1 MEKFG
6 VSHGVLQQRLAA
18 TFLVVMAIFVAT
30 SSMAQTVALGGNQ
43 PPQAASL
50 AARAAPERQLTV
62 HISFRLRHPDLLS
75 KLLTDLQDP
84 ASAQYHHWLTPD
96 QFNAKF
102 GRTPA
107 EVQAVSRW
115 LSEHGWRVLHASN
128 SEVTSTATVAQA
140 EETFATTIAASA
152 DGARYSNAAAPRIPA
167 RFADVIGSVE
177 GLDNLRHWNRITPR
191 PSTLD
196 ASSRPASKQV
206 RPATKAVLFDSAHTQ
221 AAASSPASIQTAFAP
236 QDLWTFYDETP
247 PVNGA
252 VNGSGGDCLGIIEDS
267 DYLDASI
274 STFDT
279 TFLVPPAT
287 VTRVFADGTSPGD
300 NGDETEA
307 LVDIEWAHAA
317 APGAPVNVYIGN
329 SASAIVDPLTD
340 SLLRAVSDN
349 ACGTISFTYLFCGS
363 PPSFYSVTLGN
374 ALAQAAAQGQSVFAA
389 TGDTGSAALTVFQDS
404 CVAGS
409 TQGVSE
415 MAADPNVTAVG
426 GTQFVPNYN
435 SMGLD
440 EGSVPES
447 AWSNGGGATGGG
459 KSAVFGKP
467 SYQNSETPND
477 GWRDV
482 PDVAA
487 AASNTTPGFYWED
500 DVSGTPT
507 QMCCIGGTSISTPMW
522 AGISK
527 LVSQLD
533 GGGRLGNMNP
543 KIYFLGALG
552 NASQSGLRDVLTG
565 NNSFN
570 GVAGYSA
577 GPGYDQAS
585 GWGSP
590 DVQTFES
597 AFLSAA
603 TPVPT
608 ATPTTSI
615 TFVGA
620 GPLTDSSTALTT
632 VTVALPPGVQA
643 GDTLI
648 AQIVVH
654 DGNGSD
660 VPTVPGG
667 WNSIRH
673 DSINNTGNLA
683 TSWLYYKSANASE
696 PPSYGWNISSN
707 FAVGVM
713 GAWRGTASSLPLGN
727 TTAATA
733 GGASPVSAFAPSQ
746 TPNNNNDLQVF
757 FYGSQ
762 ATSAPTLTLSSL
774 INQRFNMSSSQEGF
788 ALAFADLAAPFAG
801 NASPVYPA
809 GSASTAGS
817 AVLTAQAMLLIA
829 GPTPTPTGTATAT
842 PTGTPTPTTTATAT
856 TTATITTTPT
866 PIPTTTATQTATA
879 TPTPVST
886 GARITAPASLNVG
899 SVAIGQSIGKNFSI
913 KNSGKGNLSG
923 SVEVLIAP
931 PSRNSVFTITP
942 ESFNLTPGQSQSESV
957 NFTPD
962 SPSDFAVALISS
974 NDSTRPTIGV
984 SLNGVGLVGK
994 LSVPGTFTISTPV
1007 GTTTQG
1013 NLTIKNAGRGVLS
1026 GDWATVATS
1035 GYAVTGA
1042 PFAIPPGM
1050 SASIPISFT
1059 TSVKGNAP
1067 TVVLPIAVIGPS
1079 TGSTVVTLKG
1089 VGK

>member
-6 VSHGVLQQRLAA
+6 VSHGSLQRRLAA
-18 TFLVVMAIFVAT
+18 TLLVVTAIFVAT
-30 SSMAQTVALGGNQ
+30 SSIAQTVTLSGNR

-50 AARAAPERQLTV
+50 AARAAPERPLTV
-62 HISFRLRHPDLLS
+62 HISFRLRHPEVLS

-84 ASAQYHHWLTPD
+84 ASAQYHHWLTPE

-115 LSEHGWRVLHASN
+115 LSQHGWRVLQASN

-167 RFADVIGSVE
+167 RFADVVGSIE
-177 GLDNLRHWNRITPR
+177 GLDNLRHWTRITP
-191 PSTLD
+191 
-196 ASSRPASKQV
+196 ASVQA
-206 RPATKAVLFDSAHTQ
+206 RPATKAVRFDSARSEP
-221 AAASSPASIQTAFAP
+221 AVASPAISQTAFGP
-236 QDLWTFYDETP
+236 QDLWNFYDETP
-247 PVNGA
+247 PVGGA

-274 STFDT
+274 STFDMK
-279 TFLVPPAT
+279 FSVPPAT
-287 VTRVFADGTSPGD
+287 VTRVYSDGTPPGE

-317 APGAPVNVYIGN
+317 APGAPINVYIGN
-329 SASAIVDPLTD
+329 STSAIIDPLTD
-340 SLLRAVSDN
+340 SLRKAVSDN

-374 ALAQAAAQGQSVFAA
+374 ALSQAAAQGQSVFAA
-389 TGDTGSAALTVFQDS
+389 TGDTGSAALTVFNNT

-435 SMGLD
+435 SMGID
-440 EGSVPES
+440 EGFVPET
-447 AWSNGGGATGGG
+447 AWSNGAGATGGG
-459 KSAVFGKP
+459 KSAVFAKP
-467 SYQNSETPND
+467 SYQNSTTPND

-487 AASNTTPGFYWED
+487 AASNITPGFYWVD
-500 DVSGTPT
+500 DQSGSPA

-522 AGISK
+522 AGVSK
-527 LVSQLD
+527 LISQLD
-533 GGGRLGNMNP
+533 RGGRLGNMTP
-543 KIYFLGALG
+543 KIYLLGALG

-577 GPGYDQAS
+577 GPGYDQTT

-590 DVQTFES
+590 DIQTFES
-597 AFLSAA
+597 AFLSVA
-603 TPVPT
+603 TPS
-608 ATPTTSI
+608 ATPTPSTSI
-615 TFVGA
+615 SFVGA

-632 VTVALPPGVQA
+632 VTIALPSGVQA

-648 AQIVVH
+648 AQVVVH
-654 DGNGSD
+654 DGIGSD
-660 VPTVPGG
+660 VPTAPAG

-673 DSINNTGNLA
+673 DSISDAGNLA
-683 TSWLYYKSANASE
+683 TSWLYYRIAGASE
-696 PPSYGWNISSN
+696 PASYGWNISSN

-713 GAWRGTASSLPLGN
+713 GAWKGTALAVPIEN
-727 TTAATA
+727 TSAATA
-733 GGASPVSAFAPSQ
+733 GGASPVSAFAPSL

-762 ATSAPTLTLSSL
+762 STAAPALTLSSL
-774 INQRFNMSSSQEGF
+774 INQHFNITSSQEGF
-788 ALAFADLAAPFAG
+788 ALAFADFAAPFAG
-801 NASPVYPA
+801 NISPVYPA
-809 GSASTAGS
+809 SSASTAGN

-829 GPTPTPTGTATAT
+829 GPTPTPTATATAT
-842 PTGTPTPTTTATAT
+842 PTITATPTAIATAT
-856 TTATITTTPT
+856 VTATVTTTPT
-866 PIPTTTATQTATA
+866 LTPTTTATQTATA
-879 TPTPVST
+879 TPTPVAT

-923 SVEVLIAP
+923 SMEVLITPA
-931 PSRNSVFTITP
+931 SRGSVFTITP
-942 ESFNLTPGQSQSESV
+942 QSFNLAAGQSQSESV
-957 NFTPD
+957 TFTPD

-974 NDSTRPTIGV
+974 NDPTRPTVGV

-1007 GTTTQG
+1007 GTTIQG
-1013 NLTIKNAGRGVLS
+1013 NLTIKNAGRGLLT

-1042 PFAIPPGM
+1042 PFAIPPGI

-1059 TSVKGNAP
+1059 ATVKGNAP
-1067 TVVLPIAVIGPS
+1067 TVVLPIGVIGPS